1 MMSPFELDALADAI
15 AERVSSRLSSHVD
28 IDALIDCHSVA
39 ELLACSVPTVERR
52 TKTGEIPSVKIGRLR
67 RYRRSDVLQLKVG
80 VKS

>member
-1 MMSPFELDALADAI
+1 MMSPHEIDSLADAI
-15 AERVSSRLSSHVD
+15 AERVSSRLSQVD
-28 IDALIDCHSVA
+28 QDAMIDSHSVA